1 MNKKLNILFGVGS
14 IIAGYVAYNVI
25 PNLFYRR
32 GYTFH
37 EMDMLSIIAH
47 RGGAGLGEENTLLC
61 IERGIEAGADVV
73 EVDVHM
79 TSDGEV
85 VVCHDDSIDRTTNG
99 MGRISDLTLEQV
111 QSFRVVDNAGN
122 PTSEHIPTLAE
133 VVNAVAG
140 KCKLLIEIKH
150 EHGRYDIE
158 RKVVEIIYDAGISD
172 SVAVQSF
179 SDESLDE
186 LHRLD
191 GTLRLEKLVFFGVKG
206 LPKIF
211 DGGFSTFD
219 YAKYTHVSSFN
230 FYYRS
235 LTRRMVDALHSHG
248 KQVKIWTL
256 AGPEDTP
263 HLPVDGIITDRPD
276 LWRSNRN
283 KALLKRR
290 RK

>member
-1 MNKKLNILFGVGS
+1 MPPVHQLPNDNSNKYKILFVCLGNICRSPAAQGIMEKMIADRGLQDRFYVDSAGTYGGHNGS
-14 IIAGYVAYNVI
+14 LPDERMRIHAR
-25 PNLFYRR
+25 RR
-32 GYTFH
+32 GYELTHLSRQVTGHDFETFDLIVI
-37 EMDMLSIIAH
+37 MDKNNLH
-47 RGGAGLGEENTLLC
+47 GLRC
-61 IERGIEAGADVV
+61 MKDVV
-73 EVDVHM
+73 D
-79 TSDGEV
+79 
-85 VVCHDDSIDRTTNG
+85 
-99 MGRISDLTLEQV
+99 
-111 QSFRVVDNAGN
+111 
-122 PTSEHIPTLAE
+122 
-133 VVNAVAG
+133 
-140 KCKLLIEIKH
+140 
-150 EHGRYDIE
+150 E
-158 RKVVEIIYDAGISD
+158 RKVVEIIHDAGISD